1 MPSVRV
7 QISDDDDDDDGD
19 DKHVCGRVFVRSI
32 LLMSGLR

>member
-1 MPSVRV
+1 VPSVRV
-7 QISDDDDDDDGD
+7 QISDDDDDGN